1 MTAKHIYNIVLGI
14 RGKQKSHELIQT
26 GKRMRKIRCSP
37 THFDSDCSLTR
48 ENV

>member
-26 GKRMRKIRCSP
+26 GKRMRKIRKQKITILNPCLLRFVE
-37 THFDSDCSLTR
+37 H
-48 ENV
+48 

>member
-26 GKRMRKIRCSP
+26 GKRMRKIRKQKNNN
-37 THFDSDCSLTR
+37 FESLPSQIC
-48 ENV
+48 

>member
-26 GKRMRKIRCSP
+26 GKRMRKIRRHKTNIQTWKICKER
-37 THFDSDCSLTR
+37 T
-48 ENV
+48 